1 MTPIRR
7 VAVLGAGTMGARIAA
22 HFANAG
28 VPAILL
34 DVDPATVKRGIDS
47 AVKSKAFFD
56 SAAQALVQPG
66 AFEDLPT
73 CDWILEAVTENL
85 QVKRDLLSRI
95 VRKTGAIV
103 STNTSGIPLAAISA
117 GFPPDFRQH
126 FLGTHFFNPPRYLHL
141 LELIRGADTL
151 PEVADFVKDFAQRR
165 LGKGVV
171 ECKDT
176 PNFIG
181 NRIGSFVGSLV
192 QKLTVEG
199 NYTIEEVDLLTGP
212 LIGLPKSASY
222 RLLDIVGIDVWAHV
236 TNNLGESEL
245 TPFLV
250 ELVKRRWL
258 GDKTGQGCYKK
269 LPTGEILALDWH
281 TFEYQPL
288 QKPRFPSVDAARN
301 IENLPERLRFLV
313 AAKDRAGDFLR
324 PLLAETIAYSHAKLP
339 EIAYAPEDID
349 RAMRW
354 GYNWTLG
361 PFEIEAALANKPEP
375 PALALKKNAGA
386 SLKDLGDGVVCVEFH
401 SKMNALGED
410 ALSIIHEALA
420 SPAQAIVIGNHGAHF
435 SAGANLL
442 QVLLAAQDEEWDEL
456 SIAVNR
462 FQQTNLAIKYSPK
475 PVVAASFN
483 LTLGGG
489 AEIVLHAA
497 RVQASAEL
505 YLGLVEVGV
514 GLIPGAGG
522 CKEMLI
528 RNPNAA
534 FEIIGYAKTST
545 SARDAVNIGY
555 LRPNDAISM
564 NPDMLIEDAKSV
576 ALQLA
581 RNYAPPIP
589 NPQIATANL
598 ERMKLGIY
606 IARQGEF
613 ISAYDA
619 VIAEKLAH
627 VLSGGGKTVAAEQQL
642 LDLER
647 EAFLSL
653 CGRRE
658 TQQRIQHMLNTG
670 KPLRN

>member
-7 VAVLGAGTMGARIAA
+7 VAVLGAGTMGSRIAA

-34 DVDPATVKRGIDS
+34 DVDAAAVKRGVES
-47 AVKSKAFFD
+47 AVKSKAFYD
-56 SAAQALVQPG
+56 PAAQALVTPG
-66 AFEDLPT
+66 SFDDLPT

-85 QVKRDLLSRI
+85 HVKRDLFSRI
-95 VRKTGAIV
+95 ARKPGSIV
-103 STNTSGIPLAAISA
+103 STNTSGIPLAAISE

-151 PEVADFVKDFAQRR
+151 PSVAAFVKDFAQRR

-192 QKLTVEG
+192 QKLTVEDG
-199 NYTIEEVDLLTGP
+199 YTIEEVDLLTGP

-236 TNNLGESEL
+236 TKNLGESEM
-245 TPFLV
+245 TPFLA
-250 ELVKRRWL
+250 ELVNRGWL

-269 LPTGEILALDWH
+269 LPTGEILVLDWK
-281 TFEYQPL
+281 TLEYQPL
-288 QKPRFPSVDAARN
+288 QKPKFASTEAARN
-301 IENLPERLRFLV
+301 IESLPERLRFLV
-313 AAKDRAGDFLR
+313 AHQDRAGHFIR
-324 PLLAETIAYSHAKLP
+324 TLLTETIAYSRAKLP
-339 EIAYAPEDID
+339 EIANAPEDID
-349 RAMRW
+349 NAMRW
-354 GYNWTLG
+354 GYNWSLG

-375 PALALKKNAGA
+375 LQISIRKNAGA

-410 ALSIIHEALA
+410 ALAIIHDALD
-420 SPAQAIVIGNHGAHF
+420 SNAQAIVIGNHGANF

-456 SIAVNR
+456 ERAIHR
-462 FQQTNLAIKYSPK
+462 FQQTNLAIKYSAK
-475 PVVAASFN
+475 PVVAAPFN
-483 LTLGGG
+483 LALGGG
-489 AEIVLHAA
+489 AEIVLHST
-497 RVQASAEL
+497 RVQANAEL

-522 CKEMLI
+522 CKEMLL
-528 RNPNAA
+528 RNPQTA
-534 FEIIGYAKTST
+534 FEIIGFAKTST
-545 SARDAVNIGY
+545 SARDAFNIGY
-555 LRPNDAISM
+555 LRPQDAISM
-564 NPDMLIEDAKSV
+564 NPDQLIDDAKAL

-581 RNYAPPIP
+581 RNYAPPVPVPIT
-589 NPQIATANL
+589 TANR

-613 ISAYDA
+613 ITPYDA
-619 VIAEKLAH
+619 VIGEKLAQ
-627 VLSGGGKTVAAEQQL
+627 VLSGAGKPVATEQEL

-653 CGRRE
+653 CGRIE
-658 TQQRIQHMLNTG
+658 TQQRIQHMLKTG
-670 KPLRN
+670 KALRN

>member
-1 MTPIRR
+1 
-7 VAVLGAGTMGARIAA
+7 MGSRIAA

-28 VPAILL
+28 VPAIVL
-34 DVDPATVKRGIDS
+34 DVDDAAVKRGIES
-47 AVKSKAFFD
+47 AAKSKAFYD
-56 SAAQALVQPG
+56 SAAQALVTPG
-66 AFEDLPT
+66 SFDDLVN

-85 QVKRDLLSRI
+85 SVKRELLGRV
-95 VRKTGAIV
+95 VRKPGSII
-103 STNTSGIPLAAISA
+103 STNTSGIPLAAISE
-117 GFPPDFRQH
+117 GFPDEFRQH

-141 LELIRGADTL
+141 LEVIRGADTL
-151 PEVADFVKDFAQRR
+151 PEVGDFVKDFAQRR

-192 QKLTVEG
+192 QKLTVEDD
-199 NYTIEEVDLLTGP
+199 YTIEEVDLLTGT

-236 TNNLGESEL
+236 TKNLGESEM
-245 TPFLV
+245 TPFLA
-250 ELVKRRWL
+250 ELVKRGWL

-269 LPTGEILALDWH
+269 LPTGEILAIDWK
-281 TFEYQPL
+281 TLEYHPAE
-288 QKPRFPSVDAARN
+288 KPKFASVEAARN
-301 IENLPERLRFLV
+301 IESLPERLRYLV
-313 AAKDRAGDFLR
+313 AAQDRAGHFIR
-324 PLLAETIAYSHAKLP
+324 TLLTETIKYSREKLP

-361 PFEIEAALANKPEP
+361 PFEIEAALANQPEP
-375 PALALKKNAGA
+375 PQVVIKKNAGA

-410 ALSIIHEALA
+410 ALAIIHDALA
-420 SPAQAIVIGNHGAHF
+420 SNAKGIVIGNNGANF

-442 QVLLAAQDEEWDEL
+442 QVLLASQDEEWDEL
-456 SIAVNR
+456 NIAINR
-462 FQQTNLAIKYSPK
+462 FQQTNLAIKYSPL
-475 PVVAASFN
+475 PVVAAPFN
-483 LTLGGG
+483 LTLGG
-489 AEIVLHAA
+489 AVEVSLHSA

-505 YLGLVEVGV
+505 YMGLVEVGV

-528 RNPNAA
+528 RNPATA
-534 FEIIGYAKTST
+534 FEIIGYAKTSA
-545 SARDAVNIGY
+545 SARDALNIGY
-555 LRPNDAISM
+555 LRTQDAISM
-564 NPDMLIEDAKSV
+564 NPDNLIDDAK
-576 ALQLA
+576 ALALHLS
-581 RNYAPPIP
+581 RSYAPPVAGALIP
-589 NPQIATANL
+589 TANL
-598 ERMKLGIY
+598 ERMKLGLY
-606 IARQGEF
+606 IARQGDF

-619 VIAEKLAH
+619 VIGEKLAH
-627 VLSGGGKTVAAEQQL
+627 VLSGGGKPAASEQQL

-658 TQQRIQHMLNTG
+658 TQQRIQHMLKTG
-670 KPLRN
+670 KALRN

>member
-1 MTPIRR
+1 
-7 VAVLGAGTMGARIAA
+7 MGSRIAA

-34 DVDPATVKRGIDS
+34 DVDEGAVRRGIES
-47 AVKSKAFFD
+47 AVKSKAFHD
-56 SAAQALVQPG
+56 STAQALVRPG
-66 AFEDLPT
+66 TFDELIE
-73 CDWILEAVTENL
+73 CDWILEAVTEDL
-85 QVKRDLLSRI
+85 AVKRDLLSRV
-95 VRKTGAIV
+95 VRKPESIV
-103 STNTSGIPLAAISA
+103 STNTSGIPLAAISE

-141 LELIRGADTL
+141 LELIRGADTF
-151 PEVADFVKDFAQRR
+151 PDVGDFVKDFARHR

-192 QKLTVEG
+192 QKLTVEDG
-199 NYTIEEVDLLTGP
+199 YTIEEVDLLTGP
-212 LIGLPKSASY
+212 LIGMPKSASY

-236 TNNLGESEL
+236 TKNLGETEM
-245 TPFLV
+245 TPFLA
-250 ELVKRRWL
+250 ELVKRGWL

-269 LPTGEILALDWH
+269 LPSGEILAIDWK
-281 TFEYQPL
+281 TLEYHPVE
-288 QKPRFPSVDAARN
+288 KPRFASADAARN
-301 IENLPERLRFLV
+301 IEDLPERLRFLV
-313 AAKDRAGDFLR
+313 AADDRAGHFIR
-324 PLLAETIAYSHAKLP
+324 TLLKETIAYSRAKLH
-339 EIAYAPEDID
+339 EIAYAAEDID
-349 RAMRW
+349 KAMRW

-361 PFEIEAALANKPEP
+361 PFEIEAALENRTRPTQIAI
-375 PALALKKNAGA
+375 KKNAGA
-386 SLKDLGDGVVCVEFH
+386 SLINLLDGALCVEFH

-410 ALSIIHEALA
+410 ALSIVHEAIHEALSSNA
-420 SPAQAIVIGNHGAHF
+420 KAIVIGNHGPHF

-456 SIAVNR
+456 NAAIHR
-462 FQQTNLAIKYSPK
+462 FQQTNLTIKYSPI
-475 PVVAASFN
+475 PVVAAPFN
-483 LTLGGG
+483 LTLGGA
-489 AEIVLHAA
+489 AEVALHSA

-505 YLGLVEVGV
+505 YMGLVEVGV

-528 RNPNAA
+528 RNPATA

-545 SARDAVNIGY
+545 SARDAFNIGY
-555 LRPNDAISM
+555 LRPRDAISM
-564 NPDMLIEDAKSV
+564 NPDDLIEDAKAA

-581 RNYAPPIP
+581 RNYAPPIAGA
-589 NPQIATANL
+589 QIPTANL
-598 ERMKLGIY
+598 ERMKLGLY
-606 IARQGEF
+606 IARQGDF

-619 VIAEKLAH
+619 VIGEKLAH
-627 VLSGGGKTVAAEQQL
+627 VLSGGGKPAASEQQL

-658 TQQRIQHMLNTG
+658 TQQRIQHMLKTG
-670 KPLRN
+670 KALRN

>member
-1 MTPIRR
+1 
-7 VAVLGAGTMGARIAA
+7 MGSRIAA

-34 DVDPATVKRGIDS
+34 DVDDAAVMRGIES
-47 AVKSKAFFD
+47 AAKSKAFYD
-56 SAAQALVQPG
+56 SAAQALVTPG
-66 AFEDLPT
+66 TFDDLIH

-85 QVKRDLLSRI
+85 AVKRELLGRV
-95 VRKTGAIV
+95 VRKPGSIV
-103 STNTSGIPLAAISA
+103 STNTSGIPLAAISE
-117 GFPPDFRQH
+117 GFPEEFRQH

-151 PEVADFVKDFAQRR
+151 PEVGDFVKDFAQRR

-192 QKLTVEG
+192 QKLTVEDD
-199 NYTIEEVDLLTGP
+199 YTIEEVDLLTGP

-236 TNNLGESEL
+236 TKNLGESEIA
-245 TPFLV
+245 PFLA
-250 ELVKRRWL
+250 ELVQRGWL

-269 LPTGEILALDWH
+269 LPTGEILAIDWK
-281 TFEYQPL
+281 TLEYHPVE
-288 QKPRFPSVDAARN
+288 KPKFASVEAALN
-301 IENLPERLRFLV
+301 IESLPERLRFLV
-313 AAKDRAGDFLR
+313 AAQDRAGHFIR
-324 PLLAETIAYSHAKLP
+324 TLLTETIAYSRAKLP
-339 EIAYAPEDID
+339 EIAYAASDID
-349 RAMRW
+349 KAMRW

-361 PFEIEAALANKPEP
+361 PFEIEAALANQPEP
-375 PALALKKNAGA
+375 VQIVIRKNAGA

-410 ALSIIHEALA
+410 ALAIIHEALA
-420 SPAQAIVIGNHGAHF
+420 SKATGIVIGNHGPHF

-442 QVLLAAQDEEWDEL
+442 QVLLASQDEEWDEL
-456 SIAVNR
+456 NLAIHR
-462 FQQTNLAIKYSPK
+462 FQQTNLAIKYSPI
-475 PVVAASFN
+475 PVVAAPFN
-483 LTLGGG
+483 LTLGGA
-489 AEIVLHAA
+489 AEVSMHSA

-505 YLGLVEVGV
+505 YMGLVEVGV

-528 RNPNAA
+528 RNAATA

-545 SARDAVNIGY
+545 SARDALNIGY
-555 LRPNDAISM
+555 LRLQDAISM
-564 NPDMLIEDAKSV
+564 NPDNLIEDAK
-576 ALQLA
+576 ALALHLS
-581 RNYAPPIP
+581 RGYAPPVANASIP
-589 NPQIATANL
+589 TANL
-598 ERMKLGIY
+598 ERMKLSLY

-619 VIAEKLAH
+619 AIGEKLAH
-627 VLSGGGKTVAAEQQL
+627 VLSGGGKPAASEQQL

-658 TQQRIQHMLNTG
+658 TQQRIQHMLKTG
-670 KPLRN
+670 KALRN

>member
-34 DVDPATVKRGIDS
+34 DVDPAAVKRGIES
-47 AVKSKAFFD
+47 AVKSKAFYD
-56 SAAQALVQPG
+56 PAAQALVTPG
-66 AFEDLPT
+66 SFDDLPT

-85 QVKRDLLSRI
+85 QVKRDLLARI
-95 VRKTGAIV
+95 VRKPGSIV
-103 STNTSGIPLAAISA
+103 STNTSGIPLAAISE
-117 GFPPDFRQH
+117 GFPPEFRQH

-141 LELIRGADTL
+141 IELIRGADTL
-151 PEVADFVKDFAQRR
+151 PAVADFVKDFAQRR

-192 QKLTVEG
+192 QKLTVEDG
-199 NYTIEEVDLLTGP
+199 YTIEEVDLLTGP

-236 TNNLGESEL
+236 TKNLGESEM
-245 TPFLV
+245 TPFLT
-250 ELVKRRWL
+250 ELVNRNWL

-269 LPTGEILALDWH
+269 LPTGEILVLDWK
-281 TFEYQPL
+281 TLEYQPL
-288 QKPRFPSVDAARN
+288 QKPKFASTEAARN
-301 IENLPERLRFLV
+301 IESLPDRLRFLT
-313 AAKDRAGDFLR
+313 AHQDRAGHFIR
-324 PLLAETIAYSHAKLP
+324 TLLTETIAYSRAKLP
-339 EIAYAPEDID
+339 EIANAPEDID
-349 RAMRW
+349 NAMRW
-354 GYNWTLG
+354 GYNWSLG
-361 PFEIEAALANKPEP
+361 PFEIEAVLANKPEP
-375 PALALKKNAGA
+375 PQIAIKKNAGA
-386 SLKDLGDGVVCVEFH
+386 SLKDLGDGVLCVEFH

-410 ALSIIHEALA
+410 ALAIIHEALA
-420 SPAQAIVIGNHGAHF
+420 SDSQAIVIGNHGANF

-456 SIAVNR
+456 ELAINR

-475 PVVAASFN
+475 PVVAAPFN
-483 LTLGGG
+483 LALGGG
-489 AEIVLHAA
+489 AEIVLHST
-497 RVQASAEL
+497 RVQANAEL

-528 RNPNAA
+528 RNPQTA
-534 FEIIGYAKTST
+534 FEIIGFAKTSN
-545 SARDAVNIGY
+545 SARDAFNIGY
-555 LRPNDAISM
+555 LRPQDAISM
-564 NPDMLIEDAKSV
+564 NPDLLIEDAKSL

-589 NPQIATANL
+589 VPITTANR

-606 IARQGEF
+606 MARQGEF
-613 ISAYDA
+613 ITPYDA
-619 VIAEKLAH
+619 IIGEKLAQ
-627 VLSGGGKTVAAEQQL
+627 VLSGGGKPVATEQEL

-653 CGRRE
+653 CGRIE
-658 TQQRIQHMLNTG
+658 TQQRIQHMLKTG

>member
-1 MTPIRR
+1 
-7 VAVLGAGTMGARIAA
+7 MGARIAA

-34 DVDPATVKRGIDS
+34 DVDDSAVKRGIES

-56 SAAQALVQPG
+56 TAAQALVTPG
-66 AFEDLPT
+66 SMDDLGE

-85 QVKRDLLSRI
+85 AIKRELLGRI
-95 VRKTGAIV
+95 QPKPGAIV
-103 STNTSGIPLAAISA
+103 STNTSGIPLAAISE
-117 GFPPDFRQH
+117 GFPLEFRQR

-151 PEVADFVKDFAQRR
+151 PEVAEFVKGFAERR

-181 NRIGSFVGSLV
+181 NRIGSFVGAV
-192 QKLTVEG
+192 VHRLTVEG
-199 NYTIEEVDLLTGP
+199 DYSIEEVDLLTGP
-212 LIGLPKSASY
+212 LIGMPKSASY

-236 TNNLGESEL
+236 TKNLGESEL
-245 TPFLV
+245 IPFLM
-250 ELVKRRWL
+250 ELVNRGWL

-269 LPTGEILALDWH
+269 LPSGEILVLDWK

-288 QKPRFPSVDAARN
+288 QKPKFPSTEAARN
-301 IENLPERLRFLV
+301 IESLPERLRFLV
-313 AAKDRAGDFLR
+313 AAQDRAGEFVR
-324 PLLAETIAYSHAKLP
+324 TLLHETIAYSRAKLP
-339 EIAYAPEDID
+339 EIAYAAEDID
-349 RAMRW
+349 KAMRW

-361 PFEIEAALANKPEP
+361 PFEIEAALENRPEAP
-375 PALALKKNAGA
+375 QLALKKNTGA
-386 SLKDLGDGVVCVEFH
+386 SLVDLGDGVVNVEFH

-410 ALSIIHEALA
+410 ALAMIHEALA
-420 SPAQAIVIGNHGAHF
+420 SNAAAIVIGNRGGNF

-456 SIAVNR
+456 NAAVHR
-462 FQQTNLAIKYSPK
+462 FQQTNLAIKYAPV
-475 PVVAASFN
+475 PVVAAPFQ

-489 AEIVLHAA
+489 AEIALHAT

-505 YLGLVEVGV
+505 YMGLVEVGV

-522 CKEMLI
+522 CKEMLL
-528 RNPNAA
+528 RNPQTA
-534 FEIIGYAKTST
+534 FEIIGYAKTSG
-545 SARDAVNIGY
+545 SARDAFQIGY
-555 LRPNDAISM
+555 LRAQDGLSM
-564 NPDMLIEDAKSV
+564 NPDLLLEDAKAV

-581 RNYAPPIP
+581 RTYAPPLP
-589 NPQIATANL
+589 AQIATANL
-598 ERMKLGIY
+598 ERMKLAIY

-613 ISAYDA
+613 ISPYDA
-619 VIAEKLAH
+619 VIGEKLAH
-627 VLSGGGKTVAAEQQL
+627 VLSGGGKPHASEQQL

-658 TQQRIQHMLNTG
+658 TQQRIQHMLKTG
-670 KPLRN
+670 KPLKN

>member
-1 MTPIRR
+1 
-7 VAVLGAGTMGARIAA
+7 MGSRIAA

-34 DVDPATVKRGIDS
+34 DVDSAAVKRGIES

-56 SAAQALVQPG
+56 PAAQALVTPG
-66 AFEDLPT
+66 SFDDLPQ

-85 QVKRDLLSRI
+85 AVKRELLARI
-95 VRKTGAIV
+95 VRKPGAIV
-103 STNTSGIPLAAISA
+103 STNTSGIPLAAISE
-117 GFPPDFRQH
+117 GFPAEFRQH

-141 LELIRGADTL
+141 LELIRGAETL
-151 PEVADFVKDFAQRR
+151 PAVADFVKDFAQRR

-192 QKLTVEG
+192 QKLTVEDD
-199 NYTIEEVDLLTGP
+199 YTIEEVDLLTGP
-212 LIGLPKSASY
+212 LIGMPKSASY

-236 TNNLGESEL
+236 TKNLGESEM
-245 TPFLV
+245 TPFLA
-250 ELVKRRWL
+250 ELVNRGWL

-269 LPTGEILALDWH
+269 LPSGEILAIDWK
-281 TFEYQPL
+281 TLEYHPV
-288 QKPRFPSVDAARN
+288 QKPKFPSTEAALN
-301 IENLPERLRFLV
+301 IPNLADRLRFLV
-313 AAKDRAGDFLR
+313 AAQDRAGHFIR
-324 PLLAETIAYSHAKLP
+324 TLLNGTVEYSRAKLP
-339 EIAYAPEDID
+339 EIAYVAEDID
-349 RAMRW
+349 KAMRW

-361 PFEIEAALANKPEP
+361 PFEIEAALAGKPEP
-375 PALALKKNAGA
+375 PQVAINQNPGA
-386 SLKDLGDGVVCVEFH
+386 SLKDLGDDVVLVEFH

-410 ALSIIHEALA
+410 ALAIIHDALA
-420 SPAQAIVIGNHGAHF
+420 SSARGIVIGNYGANF

-456 SIAVNR
+456 AAAVNR
-462 FQQTNLAIKYSPK
+462 FQQTNLAIKYSPV
-475 PVVAASFN
+475 PVVAAPFN
-483 LTLGGG
+483 LTLGGA
-489 AEIVLHAA
+489 AEVALHSA

-505 YLGLVEVGV
+505 YMGLVEVGV

-528 RNPNAA
+528 RNPATA
-534 FEIIGYAKTST
+534 FEIIGYAKTSI
-545 SARDAVNIGY
+545 SARDAFNIGY
-555 LRPNDAISM
+555 LRPRDAVSM
-564 NPDMLIEDAKSV
+564 NPDTLIDDAKAA
-576 ALQLA
+576 ALHLA
-581 RNYAPPIP
+581 RDYAPPIP
-589 NPQIATANL
+589 APQIPTANL
-598 ERMKLGIY
+598 ERMQLGLY
-606 IARQGEF
+606 IGRQGEF

-619 VIAEKLAH
+619 VIGEKLAH
-627 VLSGGGKTVAAEQQL
+627 VLSGGGKPTASEQQL

-658 TQQRIQHMLNTG
+658 TQQRIQHMLKTG
-670 KPLRN
+670 KALRN

>member
-34 DVDPATVKRGIDS
+34 DVDAATVKRGID
-47 AVKSKAFFD
+47 AALKSKAFYD
-56 SAAQALVQPG
+56 TAAQSLVQPG
-66 AFEDLPT
+66 TFDDLT
-73 CDWILEAVTENL
+73 ACDWIIEAVTENL
-85 QVKRDLLSRI
+85 DVKRELLAR
-95 VRKTGAIV
+95 VTRKPGAII
-103 STNTSGIPLAAISA
+103 STNTSGIPLSAISE
-117 GFPPDFRQH
+117 GFPPEFRQH

-151 PEVADFVKDFAQRR
+151 PAIADFVKDFAQRR

-181 NRIGSFVGSLV
+181 NRIGSFVGALV
-192 QKLTVEG
+192 QKLTVEDD
-199 NYTIEEVDLLTGP
+199 YTIEEVDLLTGP
-212 LIGLPKSASY
+212 LIGMPKSASY

-236 TNNLGESEL
+236 TKNLGESDM
-245 TPFLV
+245 TPFLA
-250 ELVKRRWL
+250 ELVKRGWL

-269 LPTGEILALDWH
+269 LPSGEILAIDWK
-281 TFEYQPL
+281 TLEYHPV
-288 QKPRFPSVDAARN
+288 QKPSFPSVEAARN

-313 AAKDRAGDFLR
+313 AAQDRAGHFIR
-324 PLLAETIAYSHAKLP
+324 TLLTETISYSRAKLP

-349 RAMRW
+349 KAMRW

-361 PFEIEAALANKPEP
+361 PFEIEDTLAIRPEP
-375 PALALKKNAGA
+375 PERFIKKNAGA
-386 SLKDLGDGVVCVEFH
+386 SLTDLGDGVICIEFH

-410 ALSIIHEALA
+410 ALSIIDAALA
-420 SPAQAIVIGNHGAHF
+420 ADAQAIVIGNHGQHF

-442 QVLLAAQDEEWDEL
+442 QILLASQDEEWDEL
-456 SIAVNR
+456 SAAINR
-462 FQQTNLAIKYSPK
+462 FQQTTLAIKYSPI
-475 PVVAASFN
+475 PVITAPFN

-489 AEIVLHAA
+489 AEIALHSA

-505 YLGLVEVGV
+505 YIGLVEVGV

-528 RNPNAA
+528 RNPQTA

-545 SARDAVNIGY
+545 SARDAFNLGY
-555 LRPNDAISM
+555 LRSQDAISM
-564 NPDMLIEDAKSV
+564 NPDNLIQDAK
-576 ALQLA
+576 ALAIQLS
-581 RNYAPPIP
+581 RNYAPPAP
-589 NPQIATANL
+589 NPQIPTANL
-598 ERMKLGIY
+598 ERMKLGLY

-619 VIAEKLAH
+619 VIGEKLAH
-627 VLSGGGKTVAAEQQL
+627 VLSGGGKPTATEQQL

-658 TQQRIQHMLNTG
+658 TQQRIQHMLKTG
-670 KPLRN
+670 KALRN

>member
-34 DVDPATVKRGIDS
+34 DVDPAAVKRGIES
-47 AVKSKAFFD
+47 AVKSKAFYD
-56 SAAQALVQPG
+56 PAAQALVTPG
-66 AFEDLPT
+66 SFDDLPT

-85 QVKRDLLSRI
+85 QVKRDLLARI
-95 VRKTGAIV
+95 VRKPGAIV
-103 STNTSGIPLAAISA
+103 STNTSGIPLAAISE
-117 GFPPDFRQH
+117 GFPPEFRQH

-151 PEVADFVKDFAQRR
+151 PAIADFVKDFAQRR

-192 QKLTVEG
+192 QKLTVEDG
-199 NYTIEEVDLLTGP
+199 YTIEEVDLLTGP

-236 TNNLGESEL
+236 TKNLGESEM
-245 TPFLV
+245 TPFLA
-250 ELVKRRWL
+250 ELVNRNWL

-269 LPTGEILALDWH
+269 LPTGEILVLDWK

-288 QKPRFPSVDAARN
+288 QKPKFASTEAARN
-301 IENLPERLRFLV
+301 IESLPDRLRFLV
-313 AAKDRAGDFLR
+313 AHQDRAGHFIR
-324 PLLAETIAYSHAKLP
+324 TLLTETIAYSRAKLL
-339 EIAYAPEDID
+339 EIASAPEDID
-349 RAMRW
+349 NAMRW
-354 GYNWTLG
+354 GYNWSLG
-361 PFEIEAALANKPEP
+361 PFEIEAVLANKPEP
-375 PALALKKNAGA
+375 PQIAIKKNAGA
-386 SLKDLGDGVVCVEFH
+386 SLKDLGEGVVCVEFH

-410 ALSIIHEALA
+410 ALAIIHEALA
-420 SPAQAIVIGNHGAHF
+420 SDSQAIVIGNHGANF

-456 SIAVNR
+456 EQAINR
-462 FQQTNLAIKYSPK
+462 FQQTNQAIKYSAK
-475 PVVAASFN
+475 PVISAPFN
-483 LTLGGG
+483 LALGGG
-489 AEIVLHAA
+489 AEILLHST
-497 RVQASAEL
+497 RVQANAEL

-522 CKEMLI
+522 CKEMLL
-528 RNPNAA
+528 RNPQTA
-534 FEIIGYAKTST
+534 FEIIGFAKTST
-545 SARDAVNIGY
+545 SARDAFNIGY
-555 LRPNDAISM
+555 LRPQDAISM
-564 NPDMLIEDAKSV
+564 NPDRLIDDAKSL

-581 RNYAPPIP
+581 RNYAPPIQVP
-589 NPQIATANL
+589 ITTANR

-606 IARQGEF
+606 MARQGEF
-613 ISAYDA
+613 ISPYDA
-619 VIAEKLAH
+619 VIGEKLAH
-627 VLSGGGKTVAAEQQL
+627 VLSGAGKPTATEQEL

-653 CGRRE
+653 CGRIE
-658 TQQRIQHMLNTG
+658 TQQRIQHMLKTG